1 MRNIR
6 LNEVDG
12 KKLREQYPNSFFLDE
27 YYDKAIVGVNKN
39 GAIRYHLF
47 ELVYICMDDRRDEFE
62 GGDYEQ
68 AKEDFND
75 EFQDFYDMINEQI
88 LLEFSANETQCKYGT
103 GKKLVPA
110 VLTTKE
116 PKLTDK
122 Y

>member
-6 LNEVDG
+6 LNEADG

-47 ELVYICMDDRRDEFE
+47 ELVYINMDERRDEFKGE
-62 GGDYEQ
+62 DYEQ

-75 EFQDFYDMINEQI
+75 EFLDFYDMICEQI
-88 LLEFSANETQCKYGT
+88 QLEFSANETQCKYGSDE
-103 GKKLVPA
+103 KLVPA
-110 VLTTKE
+110 VLTIKE
-116 PKLTDK
+116 PKVTDN
-122 Y
+122 